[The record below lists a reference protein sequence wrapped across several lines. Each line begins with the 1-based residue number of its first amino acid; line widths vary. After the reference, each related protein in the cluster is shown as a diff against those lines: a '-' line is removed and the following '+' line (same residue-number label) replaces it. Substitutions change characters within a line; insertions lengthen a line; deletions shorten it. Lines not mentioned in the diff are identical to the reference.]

1 MKSIFDSSFKYKPS
15 FDTDLRQTFF
25 RIRQEQQAQIRGEG
39 HAEVPKDQQ
48 AREDSSSAARY

>member
-1 MKSIFDSSFKYKPS
+1 MKSMFDSSFKYKPS

-25 RIRQEQQAQIRGEG
+25 RIRQEQQAQIRGEE

-48 AREDSSSAARY
+48 ASEDSSSAA